1 VNRGN
6 PPPKPPITSIN
17 LLKEPETAYLRGK
30 LVRLLADHEENAADH
45 LPRKMVIGKIQAVI
59 GRQLIRKTA

>member
-6 PPPKPPITSIN
+6 QLPKPPITSIN

-45 LPRKMVIGKIQAVI
+45 LPRKMVIGRIPAVI